1 MKTAVAEGMRVL
13 QQWLVL
19 FSAVPCLNLVL
30 LQGIFR
36 GYDQV
41 TNVILENCCELVFS
55 TSVSAAA
62 AAVAAAAV
70 VVGSTTCTVNVAAG
84 KQTAVAFPAAHQLTV
99 YCRSAVPCCVNA

>member
-1 MKTAVAEGMRVL
+1 MLISFTMKTAVAEGMRVL

-62 AAVAAAAV
+62 AV

-84 KQTAVAFPAAHQLTV
+84 KQTAVAFPAAHQVTV
-99 YCRSAVPCCVNA
+99 YCRPAVPCCVNA